1 MNYEKEVSQKLVDA
15 SLEDD
20 YELACLCLND
30 PFVEVNFIGA
40 VFLKTKKAEIVL
52 HDECAHEVRFEYE
65 EFETEVTALLL
76 AAHSGNLAL
85 VRRLLVLYEPIEFL
99 VLAFL

>member
-1 MNYEKEVSQKLVDA
+1 MFPIVDYEKEVSQRLVNA
-15 SLEDD
+15 ALQDD

-30 PFVEVNFIGA
+30 PFVEINFIGA

-65 EFETEVTALLL
+65 EFETEATALFL
-76 AAHSGNLAL
+76 ASQSGNSPL
-85 VRRLLVLYEPIEFL
+85 VTRLLVH
-99 VLAFL
+99 